1 MAAPDWGWMQEM
13 PQGEG
18 PAAPQL
24 RVQEWDGGRVW
35 QGSSPLPVIKQQP
48 LMHVEKEGEK
58 ENRISKPKP
67 SDYCLPPRGAQKYI
81 VHLIEAYKSL
91 KNIYK
96 IIEGNGN
103 HLFK

>member
-1 MAAPDWGWMQEM
+1 M
-13 PQGEG
+13 
-18 PAAPQL
+18 
-24 RVQEWDGGRVW
+24 GRG
-35 QGSSPLPVIKQQP
+35 QPSEERLAGLFPTSPVIKQRP
-48 LMHVEKEGEK
+48 LMHVQKEGEK
-58 ENRISKPKP
+58 EKRISKPEP